1 MACFVHKRSQFHWKL
16 QNLTRNLKIG
26 RIREYGLLDIILKS
40 LPQTQ
45 LQYLRQALYFL
56 TFPWVIRGKTQL
68 G

>member
-1 MACFVHKRSQFHWKL
+1 MA
-16 QNLTRNLKIG
+16 IYG
-26 RIREYGLLDIILKS
+26 EYGLLEIILKS